1 MQLFA
6 HTAQFEQEVS
16 SPVQLSP
23 AMRCHALILL
33 LPGTLAFQFPFKVP
47 FFNKQTIRADVVREL
62 PVAGT
67 PRIAIIGAG
76 AGGSSAAFWISKAKE
91 RFGLDIEVD
100 VYEREAYIGGRTS
113 KILTSTPHSITLMV
127 CIGSTVVYPYEN
139 SSLPPLELGAS
150 IFVEANKN
158 LWRASDEFNL
168 TRDPFEQG
176 GETGVWDG
184 EKLILSVSLNML
196 PWTQDATC
204 HFRLAMDGGTP
215 SRCYGVTEYTLR
227 NEHSPCKRYFG

>member
-1 MQLFA
+1 MPVVAYRPTLTEPATLGLIFDLCSCLHIQHKLNV
-6 HTAQFEQEVS
+6 EQQVLS
-16 SPVQLSP
+16 PPVQLSP

-91 RFGLDIEVD
+91 RFGLDIDVD

-113 KILTSTPHSITLMV
+113 KILTSTPHSITLTHGMYRKHR
-127 CIGSTVVYPYEN
+127 C
-139 SSLPPLELGAS
+139 LP
-150 IFVEANKN
+150 I
-158 LWRASDEFNL
+158 
-168 TRDPFEQG
+168 
-176 GETGVWDG
+176 
-184 EKLILSVSLNML
+184 
-196 PWTQDATC
+196 
-204 HFRLAMDGGTP
+204 
-215 SRCYGVTEYTLR
+215 
-227 NEHSPCKRYFG
+227 